1 MAITPQNVVR
11 HELIGLTVEVVKSRN
26 NAGLKGKIVDE
37 SYKTLV
43 INGIAEGGLRRGL
56 QNKSFGVKRV
66 FKDAVTIT
74 LTLPSK
80 ERVEVEGNLLVA
92 RPWDRI
98 KRKLPKW

>member
-1 MAITPQNVVR
+1 MTITPSNVVR
-11 HELIGLTVEVVKSRN
+11 HELIGLTAEVVKSRN
-26 NAGLKGKIVDE
+26 GAGLKGKIVDE

-43 INGIAEGGLRRGL
+43 IAG
-56 QNKSFGVKRV
+56 KRV

-80 ERVEVEGNLLVA
+80 QKVEVDGQILVA

-98 KRKLPKW
+98 KKKFPRY